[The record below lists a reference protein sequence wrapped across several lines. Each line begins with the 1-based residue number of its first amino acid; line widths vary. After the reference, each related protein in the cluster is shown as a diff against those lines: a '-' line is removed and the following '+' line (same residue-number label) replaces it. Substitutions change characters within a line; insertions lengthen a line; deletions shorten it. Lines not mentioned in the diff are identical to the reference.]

1 MDPPHGNHKL
11 SSSAT
16 ELLFGQHTA
25 VFRVAPWKVHPRDS
39 SQFSPP
45 PPSSLTASTEQLLSP
60 LHSNSPNNIMA
71 AINTALV
78 AREAISTLVKRKSW
92 PAENAGV
99 MVVFCIVFV
108 VAVGL
113 IGLWIAKFLSRRR
126 EAKERAQAKY

>member
-1 MDPPHGNHKL
+1 
-11 SSSAT
+11 
-16 ELLFGQHTA
+16 
-25 VFRVAPWKVHPRDS
+25 
-39 SQFSPP
+39 
-45 PPSSLTASTEQLLSP
+45 
-60 LHSNSPNNIMA
+60 MA

-78 AREAISTLVKRKSW
+78 AREAISTLVKRKNW
-92 PAENAGV
+92 AAENAGV